1 MALVLVVAMC
11 VVAGTVAGDESRS
24 PLQFDRNGRF
34 RILQLTDLHFGEAP
48 DKAWGPLQDVMSMQN
63 MVALI
68 EMERPDLVVLSGD
81 QVTGNN
87 INGNATA
94 YHGQIVRVLERHG
107 VKWALVFGN
116 HDDAPLEGHVVGERF
131 PTTTRAEL
139 MRFDRTFRGSYS
151 QFGPS
156 SVRGVSNYLLPIADS
171 KGATRAVLYML
182 DSGGGSLDIAV
193 DYSQVDW
200 FESASRRQGLQAAPG
215 LLFLHV
221 PLPIVRR
228 VWNEERWRCEGFK
241 DDGIDVIRDDRGARS
256 LISAIF
262 RLQSIR
268 GVIYGHDHGNDMC
281 CRVKQ
286 TDFCFGRHSGYGGYG
301 NWTRGGRVIQLSLSD
316 DPRTGWT
323 GSTWIRMENGTTT
336 GERQLP
342 GQYALQHDNRADVSA

>member
-1 MALVLVVAMC
+1 MSSNNVHPTQPINKFWHKRIVGDPTDACQPELRRRQFANPSWTPYQGAFDQKSVTQKYLPMALVLVVAMC

-241 DDGIDVIRDDRGARS
+241 DDGIDVVRTRS
-256 LISAIF
+256 PTVSRTVR
-262 RLQSIR
+262 RLTA
-268 GVIYGHDHGNDMC
+268 HGL
-281 CRVKQ
+281 
-286 TDFCFGRHSGYGGYG
+286 TDS
-301 NWTRGGRVIQLSLSD
+301 
-316 DPRTGWT
+316 
-323 GSTWIRMENGTTT
+323 
-336 GERQLP
+336 
-342 GQYALQHDNRADVSA
+342 